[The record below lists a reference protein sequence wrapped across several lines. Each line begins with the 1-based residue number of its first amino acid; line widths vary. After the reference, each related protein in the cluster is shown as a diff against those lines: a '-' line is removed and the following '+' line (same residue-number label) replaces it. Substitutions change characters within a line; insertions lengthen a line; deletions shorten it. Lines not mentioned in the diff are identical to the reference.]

1 MSPMDGPFFSETS
14 SAMAGFLAFSQTIVE
29 RLSPVWCSGMI
40 CKELKLYPV
49 WCTGVIYIHE
59 KYLTEV
65 NGDTAIAH
73 FVLKVWFNGTIP
85 GILQLLFEMLR
96 FCGVVLWLQDEAK
109 KALEGALGG
118 KKNEFEKWNKEIKQ
132 REEAGGG
139 GDAGGGGWFGWGGRF
154 GWSNDDNFW
163 QEAQQASLAV
173 LGILIM
179 YLIVAKGEVMLA
191 VVFNPLLY
199 VLRGTR
205 NGLTSVTSRISGRT
219 SPSSFNDS
227 DIKSNEAYNR
237 VSAKDRVSSKWGN

>member
-1 MSPMDGPFFSETS
+1 
-14 SAMAGFLAFSQTIVE
+14 MAPVLY
-29 RLSPVWCSGMI
+29 LSPPTLTPTLSYSSSH
-40 CKELKLYPV
+40 LNR
-49 WCTGVIYIHE
+49 
-59 KYLTEV
+59 YLLTHTTCPPRNV
-65 NGDTAIAH
+65 AH
-73 FVLKVWFNGTIP
+73 GWT
-85 GILQLLFEMLR
+85 ILQRNLKCHGRFSCLFSDNRRE
-96 FCGVVLWLQDEAK
+96 DEAK